1 MVINLKNP
9 SQFLSLEHLQNKSFF
24 FVLFPIS
31 MNVKDGKEL
40 SQVKIYDENVYT
52 MQQQKLCSKNDYI

>member
-1 MVINLKNP
+1 
-9 SQFLSLEHLQNKSFF
+9 
-24 FVLFPIS
+24 